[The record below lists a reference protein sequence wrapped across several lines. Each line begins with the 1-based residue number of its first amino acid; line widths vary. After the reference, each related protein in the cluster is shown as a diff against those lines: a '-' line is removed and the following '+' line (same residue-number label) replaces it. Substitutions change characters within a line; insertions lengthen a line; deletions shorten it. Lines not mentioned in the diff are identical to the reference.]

1 MTPDTTDLRQSR
13 PYEEFSSDSSYSS
26 EEGAVEVSED
36 KTHPPGDKDQVCII
50 RLLYWQTIKDVK

>member
-1 MTPDTTDLRQSR
+1 MK
-13 PYEEFSSDSSYSS
+13 SSQVTVATHR

-36 KTHPPGDKDQVCII
+36 KSHPPGDKDQVCII